1 MFAQLGTDELGPK
14 RSGECPH
21 FPDFRGAQM
30 DLGPPNYVKS
40 PALQR
45 ECLHIRPLLTDA
57 RSPAHRCRRGE
68 LQPTSM
74 GTDRAPIRPMRA
86 TADRRREAAMLIVK
100 MTRSERSQP
109 AAPSSAPTTLQ

>member
-1 MFAQLGTDELGPK
+1 
-14 RSGECPH
+14 
-21 FPDFRGAQM
+21 M

-45 ECLHIRPLLTDA
+45 ECLHSRPLLTDA

-86 TADRRREAAMLIVK
+86 TARSTGLVTIRVLSMRGCTTRRVR
-100 MTRSERSQP
+100 
-109 AAPSSAPTTLQ
+109 

>member
-1 MFAQLGTDELGPK
+1 VFAQLGTDELGPK

-45 ECLHIRPLLTDA
+45 ECLHSRPLLTDA
-57 RSPAHRCRRGE
+57 RSPVRTVAEAE
-68 LQPTSM
+68 LQHTTY
-74 GTDRAPIRPMRA
+74 GTDRAPIRPM
-86 TADRRREAAMLIVK
+86 
-100 MTRSERSQP
+100 
-109 AAPSSAPTTLQ
+109 